1 MGKYQTSV
9 VYVSLDEKLY
19 WYWICRKHTISII
32 LIVQHIYL
40 YLVPLLHLASISIPT
55 YNFPYLHNFN
65 ANQNK
70 LPLIFTTGVRLDIL
84 LSVCMV
90 YAVSC
95 YSVPERDSKCK
106 LNEYP
111 MLLSY
116 RIYSWT
122 YVVQCIN
129 FNIFFS
135 IHFSGREICG
145 KWFRC
150 KQIWKYLNKNLK
162 ALPVLMRLYLYCNFV
177 F

>member
-1 MGKYQTSV
+1 MFAYAFLRHANSITIIVPSYLLLTVLTLCIFVICFQIRTLTMGKYQTSV
-9 VYVSLDEKLY
+9 VYVSLDEKWY
-19 WYWICRKHTISII
+19 WYWICRKHTINII
-32 LIVQHIYL
+32 LRVQHIYL
-40 YLVPLLHLASISIPT
+40 YLVPLLHLASISIPA

-65 ANQNK
+65 SNQNK

-116 RIYSWT
+116 RIYSMT
-122 YVVQCIN
+122 
-129 FNIFFS
+129 FMNICS
-135 IHFSGREICG
+135 SMY
-145 KWFRC
+145 K
-150 KQIWKYLNKNLK
+150 L
-162 ALPVLMRLYLYCNFV
+162 
-177 F
+177 